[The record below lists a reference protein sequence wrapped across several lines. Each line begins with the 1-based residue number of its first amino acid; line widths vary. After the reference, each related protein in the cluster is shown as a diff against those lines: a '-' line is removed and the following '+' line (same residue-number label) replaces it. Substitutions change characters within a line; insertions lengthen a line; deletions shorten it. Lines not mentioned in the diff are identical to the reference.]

1 MLFVRDVQGS
11 RAISYTRLVEAVK
24 EVRAETSVE
33 REPSLAIL
41 MQML

>member
-1 MLFVRDVQGS
+1 MLFARDVQGS

-24 EVRAETSVE
+24 EVRAETSAE
-33 REPSLAIL
+33 RELSLAIL